1 MIQGVRDVFE
11 MVDMDDDSSTRGQ
24 GRGQSQSQSQPQA
37 GGGEGKIVLIGRGLS
52 GLPVEE
58 SLLGAMN
65 TQM

>member
-11 MVDMDDDSSTRGQ
+11 MVDMDDDDSSTRGQ
-24 GRGQSQSQSQPQA
+24 GRGQPQPQA
-37 GGGEGKIVLIGRGLS
+37 GGGEGKIVLIGRGLA